1 MILIT
6 KLWSLFAIISLVS
19 ASFLVQL
26 CSSVSVDSFIQK
38 YPMISKDISKVY
50 QFGAFQGI
58 AADFVFMLQVISM
71 TPDVQIAVNEVAEQ
85 HLAPKHLARISQR
98 QRLHWEDK
106 IFKYVKN
113 FTDEINVYILDTGVF
128 AGHSDFENRVIK
140 SVDFTGEGIG
150 DNNGHGTHVAGLVGS
165 KTYGVQK
172 EARLIDVKVL
182 TKNGAGNLSTVLEGL
197 EYIVNNSRET
207 KKKSIANLSVGAAY
221 NALLNNAVDIAVNE
235 GIPIVVAAGNTNEPA
250 CGYSPASAQS
260 VITVGAID
268 DRYDS
273 IASFSNWGRCVDI
286 FASGVY
292 VASLATY
299 RGDATLA
306 LSGTSMSS
314 PIITGILASYMA
326 MGLNADGAVSRLFQY
341 ATVGE
346 IPRASIFFRPRTVN
360 MIAYHEVSPP

>member
-1 MILIT
+1 M
-6 KLWSLFAIISLVS
+6 
-19 ASFLVQL
+19 
-26 CSSVSVDSFIQK
+26 
-38 YPMISKDISKVY
+38 
-50 QFGAFQGI
+50 
-58 AADFVFMLQVISM
+58 
-71 TPDVQIAVNEVAEQ
+71 
-85 HLAPKHLARISQR
+85 
-98 QRLHWEDK
+98 
-106 IFKYVKN
+106 
-113 FTDEINVYILDTGVF
+113 
-128 AGHSDFENRVIK
+128 
-140 SVDFTGEGIG
+140 
-150 DNNGHGTHVAGLVGS
+150 VGS

-172 EARLIDVKVL
+172 EAKLIDVKVL

-360 MIAYHEVSPP
+360 MIAYYEVSPP